1 MTEASLS
8 TDTESTF
15 PQITHM
21 IVDDSPTKGVSI
33 EAMADPDIGGPE
45 PLASQVEISEGAVH
59 DESPIAADFEVEGQ
73 VVLILCGLI
82 ASGKVEK
89 HDSP

>member
-1 MTEASLS
+1 
-8 TDTESTF
+8 
-15 PQITHM
+15 M
-21 IVDDSPTKGVSI
+21 IVEDSLTKGVSI

-45 PLASQVEISEGAVH
+45 PLASQVEISDGALN
-59 DESPIAADFEVEGQ
+59 DESPIATEFGVEGQ

-89 HDSP
+89 HNLSVAIVETLMHL